1 MWTRDLFQDVFERQM
16 TERVH
21 AFVGLMGI
29 PIMRRDYRVRL
40 GDQVLV
46 KSYKTRRVENTNF
59 YINDLLFSVAF
70 WTAHHC
76 WNLSMVWSREVVKQP
91 GEKLSP
97 QKDTCIVFGTVSIF
111 SPEW

>member
-1 MWTRDLFQDVFERQM
+1 MAPRAKIIILIDYEHELSGMWTRDLFQDVFERQM

-46 KSYKTRRVENTNF
+46 KSYETRRVENTNF
-59 YINDLLFSVAF
+59 YINGLLLLVTKNSLSV
-70 WTAHHC
+70 
-76 WNLSMVWSREVVKQP
+76 
-91 GEKLSP
+91 
-97 QKDTCIVFGTVSIF
+97 
-111 SPEW
+111 